1 MIASHSTTTSFVYTF
16 SLRTVFARSMTLTR
30 PMTFAFLLVP
40 FSAVAQ
46 EPVAVGP
53 LEPTRRIGESVAT
66 SIDEIVH
73 RGLADGEMA
82 GAVVAVA
89 DGDRVLFAKAYGN
102 RQSEPDPVPM
112 TLDTVFDLASL
123 TKPLA
128 TACSV
133 MTLVERGKID
143 LDAAVADYL
152 PEFGRSGK
160 ETITVTDLLL
170 HQGGLIPDN
179 ALGDYDDGT
188 DVAWEKICG
197 LSLRSPP
204 GEKFA
209 YTDVGFI
216 VLGKLVERVSGR
228 PLDQYA
234 RDTLYQPLGL
244 TETRF
249 NPSDELRKRAAATE
263 RRGGEWMVGEVHDP
277 RAYRLDGVAG
287 HAGLFSTAADLISL
301 GQMLLGQGTR
311 NGVRVMRPETVR
323 QMSEPREVSRGERT
337 PGWDSRSPYSRNR
350 GDGFSDAAFGHGG
363 FTGTVMWVDP
373 VKDRVFV
380 FLSNRLHPDGKGTVN
395 GLAGEIATL
404 VGNAVPPNTD
414 DSP

>member
-1 MIASHSTTTSFVYTF
+1 MVIASRPTTTSCVRAL
-16 SLRTVFARSMTLTR
+16 SCVHAL
-30 PMTFAFLLVP
+30 AFLLIP
-40 FSAVAQ
+40 ISAAAQ
-46 EPVAVGP
+46 ESVAVGPLEPTPLEPTP

-66 SIDEIVH
+66 SIDEIVT

-89 DGDRVLFAKAYGN
+89 DGDGVLFAKAYGH
-102 RQSEPDPVPM
+102 RRSEPDPVPM
-112 TLDTVFDLASL
+112 TLDTLFDLASL

-143 LDAAVADYL
+143 LDAAAADYL

-160 ETITVTDLLL
+160 GAITVTDLLL

-179 ALGDYDDGT
+179 ALGDYDDGA

-197 LSLRSPP
+197 LGLRSPP

-216 VLGKLVERVSGR
+216 VLGKLVERVSGQ
-228 PLDQYA
+228 PLDEYA
-234 RDTLYQPLGL
+234 RDVLYQPLGMP
-244 TETRF
+244 TTGF
-249 NPSDELRKRAAATE
+249 NPADELRQRAAATE
-263 RRGGEWMVGEVHDP
+263 RRGGAWMAGEVHDP
-277 RAYRLDGVAG
+277 RAYRLSGVAG
-287 HAGLFSTAADLISL
+287 HAGLFSTAADLIAM
-301 GQMLLGQGTR
+301 GQMLLGKGAR
-311 NGVRVMRPETVR
+311 DGVRVMRAETVE
-323 QMSEPREVSRGERT
+323 QMSKPREVSRGQRT
-337 PGWDSRSPYSRNR
+337 LGWDNRSPYSRNR
-350 GDGFSDAAFGHGG
+350 GDAFSDAAFGHGG

-395 GLAGEIATL
+395 GLAGEIATI
-404 VGNAVPPNTD
+404 VGKAVPQNAD

>member
-1 MIASHSTTTSFVYTF
+1 M
-16 SLRTVFARSMTLTR
+16 
-30 PMTFAFLLVP
+30 
-40 FSAVAQ
+40 AQ
-46 EPVAVGP
+46 ESAAVEPLEPTPLEPTP
-53 LEPTRRIGESVAT
+53 LEPTRQIGESVAT
-66 SIDEIVH
+66 SIDEIVN

-82 GAVVAVA
+82 GAVVAIA
-89 DGDRVLFAKAYGN
+89 DGDGVLFAKAYGD

-112 TLDTVFDLASL
+112 TLDTLFDLASL

-143 LDAAVADYL
+143 LDAAAADYL

-160 ETITVTDLLL
+160 EAITVTDLLL

-179 ALGDYDDGT
+179 ALGDYEDGA
-188 DVAWEKICG
+188 DVAWERICG

-204 GEKFA
+204 GERFA

-216 VLGKLVERVSGR
+216 VLGKLVERVSGQ
-228 PLDQYA
+228 PLDEYA
-234 RDTLYQPLGL
+234 RNAIYQPLGM
-244 TETRF
+244 TATGF
-249 NPSDELRKRAAATE
+249 NPADELRQRAAATE
-263 RRGGEWMVGEVHDP
+263 RRDGGWMVGEVHDP

-287 HAGLFSTAADLISL
+287 HAGLFSTAADLVTV
-301 GQMLLGQGTR
+301 GQMLLGKGTR
-311 NGVRVMRPETVR
+311 DGVRVMRAETVE
-323 QMSEPREVSRGERT
+323 QMSKPRDVSRGQRT
-337 PGWDSRSPYSRNR
+337 LGWDSRSPYSRNR
-350 GDGFSDAAFGHGG
+350 GDAFSDAAFGHGG

-395 GLAGEIATL
+395 GLAGEIATI
-404 VGNAVPPNTD
+404 VGNAVPASAD